1 MPRCVTSRYTG
12 NDKLEE
18 EKKLVNRIMDPEYVS
33 GGGGAKNIE
42 EKVVAV
48 FDRQFALALQQ
59 VDVKDQDQLL
69 LGFFLICVSL
79 QKEEELATIDERILE
94 VRRSISRDFFKI
106 V

>member
-1 MPRCVTSRYTG
+1 
-12 NDKLEE
+12 
-18 EKKLVNRIMDPEYVS
+18 MDPEYVS

-106 V
+106 VGKNHLLASQICQKTLNWYIH

>member
-1 MPRCVTSRYTG
+1 M
-12 NDKLEE
+12 
-18 EKKLVNRIMDPEYVS
+18 S

>member
-1 MPRCVTSRYTG
+1 
-12 NDKLEE
+12 
-18 EKKLVNRIMDPEYVS
+18 MDPEYVS

-69 LGFFLICVSL
+69 LGFFLICVNLSR
-79 QKEEELATIDERILE
+79 K
-94 VRRSISRDFFKI
+94 RRSWQQSTKESLKSAGQSVGTFSKLYEKI
-106 V
+106 ICLQVKYAKKH

>member
-1 MPRCVTSRYTG
+1 M
-12 NDKLEE
+12 
-18 EKKLVNRIMDPEYVS
+18 S
-33 GGGGAKNIE
+33 GGGDAKNIE

-59 VDVKDQDQLL
+59 VGIKDQACFGILSH
-69 LGFFLICVSL
+69 FCESL

-94 VRRSISRDFFKI
+94 VRRSISLDFFKI

>member
-1 MPRCVTSRYTG
+1 M
-12 NDKLEE
+12 
-18 EKKLVNRIMDPEYVS
+18 S

-69 LGFFLICVSL
+69 LGFCLICVNLSL
-79 QKEEELATIDERILE
+79 ERGGAGNN
-94 VRRSISRDFFKI
+94 RRKNP
-106 V
+106 

>member
-1 MPRCVTSRYTG
+1 
-12 NDKLEE
+12 
-18 EKKLVNRIMDPEYVS
+18 MDPEYVS

-94 VRRSISRDFFKI
+94 VRRSSGLFQNCKKKI
-106 V
+106 MCLRKSNMPKKTLNWYIH